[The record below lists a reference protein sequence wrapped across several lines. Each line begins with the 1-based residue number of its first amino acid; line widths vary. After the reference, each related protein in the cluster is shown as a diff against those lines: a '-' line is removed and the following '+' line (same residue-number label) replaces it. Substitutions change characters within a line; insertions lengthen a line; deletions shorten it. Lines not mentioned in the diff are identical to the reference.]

1 MGQNNLFMV
10 GDVKQGAFTGSVLPA
25 RAVHGKN
32 TILYDGD
39 SENQKIEAAQK
50 FPMGIPAITPGREKS
65 GYFSALEV
73 PRTVLSFL
81 RVLDNPRQDI
91 PFTAVL
97 TSPIGTFA
105 TEELAKIRTENPEV
119 SYYEACRAYENAGSD
134 GF

>member
-1 MGQNNLFMV
+1 
-10 GDVKQGAFTGSVLPA
+10 
-25 RAVHGKN
+25 
-32 TILYDGD
+32 
-39 SENQKIEAAQK
+39 
-50 FPMGIPAITPGREKS
+50 MGIPAYTGTRS

-73 PRTVLSFL
+73 RTVLSFL

-119 SYYEACRAYENAGSD
+119 SYYEACGRMKMRQRRDFKRKTSEV
-134 GF
+134 F